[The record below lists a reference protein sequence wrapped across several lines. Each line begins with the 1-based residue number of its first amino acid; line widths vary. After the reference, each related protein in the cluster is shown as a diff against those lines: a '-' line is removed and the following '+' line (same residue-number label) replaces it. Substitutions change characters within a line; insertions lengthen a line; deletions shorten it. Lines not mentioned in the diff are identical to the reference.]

1 MMAAKDI
8 AKAFNLIKRGE
19 LAAFRQVV
27 AGLNINAT
35 HKGFGFL
42 HEACRQRQ
50 AEMISEI
57 LDREDLDL
65 TLREP
70 ATDNPPLVVG
80 VENFVDQELAMRS
93 ESLTAYKQ
101 CTMMA
106 APRRCS
112 PAVSKATTWWRS
124 GCW

>member
-19 LAAFRQVV
+19 LTAFREAVT
-27 AGLNINAT
+27 GLNINAT

-42 HEACRQRQ
+42 HEACRQQ
-50 AEMISEI
+50 QPEMILYI

-80 VENFVDQELAMRS
+80 VENFVDQELVMRS
-93 ESLTAYKQ
+93 ERLVANKQ
-101 CTMMA
+101 CTTIA
-106 APRRCS
+106 APKRRS
-112 PAVSKATTWWRS
+112 PAVSKATTW
-124 GCW
+124 